1 MVIEDKERKGNLPYA
16 IRTVVTWRMEMYLMN
31 LLDLIKEILRQ
42 KDTNTKWC
50 L

>member
-1 MVIEDKERKGNLPYA
+1 MVIKDKERATSHYGG
-16 IRTVVTWRMEMYLMN
+16 RTVGTWKTEKYLMN
-31 LLDLIKEILRQ
+31 LLDLAKDILRQ